1 MQCHFL
7 STGYRFRK
15 QRKQLIIITGLM
27 LLLLSSAIAGE
38 SITIPEFFYQIDHSK
53 KLILVN
59 EDIDRLNNGMSGRIH
74 ELILDEQYAFE
85 NPPSAISAGTS
96 YTVTHHG
103 GTTYTLFFT
112 RLPLIEISTPNKIED
127 KPRVLA
133 EFRMSEPNG
142 NLIWSYIGI
151 EIRGG
156 HSQSYPKTSFRIE
169 FWEEPA
175 ETDTLTRDFSLLGM
189 RNDDDWN
196 LQAMYNEPLR
206 IRNKTSFE
214 LWEQIHQ
221 LYYHELEPDAFGGVQ
236 MEYAELFLN
245 GEYRGLYAVG
255 ERIDRKQ
262 LQLKKYDG
270 AIRGELYKATQWGI
284 ANLYSVTDYDNN
296 NLSWDGID
304 YRFPDEKIDWINL
317 FGFIDF
323 VVNEDDYFFY
333 SDYPSYFELNNAID
347 YFIFLNLLRASDN
360 TGKNIYTARYDQ
372 GEPYFYVPWELD
384 GVLGLWWDGT
394 NDDKTTHILSNGL
407 FDRLLGDCQ
416 KNGFY
421 EKLQKR
427 WYSLRKDIL
436 SHKNIMGLLQTNYDL
451 LKSNGAYQR
460 EELAWKE
467 FSLYEPHLD
476 YISGWLKKRLVFVD
490 NEFNKSCVPPEGFS
504 FDDPKP
510 RIELYP
516 NPATENLTVKIAAG
530 ALPFEMNIFNPSGYL
545 LYTGQVRS
553 KEHSFQ
559 LPPLKPGLY
568 FVVIRNAAFTET
580 QKLIIR

>member
-1 MQCHFL
+1 MQSHFF

-15 QRKQLIIITGLM
+15 QKKTVFFIIGM
-27 LLLLSSAIAGE
+27 LLLLSSQAIAGNAV
-38 SITIPEFFYQIDHSK
+38 TIPEFFYQIDHSK

-59 EDIDRLNNGMSGRIH
+59 EDIRRINGSVSETKKG
-74 ELILDEQYAFE
+74 LLLDEYYMLPDEPATLKVGV
-85 NPPSAISAGTS
+85 PYPATGPDSTV
-96 YTVTHHG
+96 YTV
-103 GTTYTLFFT
+103 YFT
-112 RLPLIEISTPNKIED
+112 QLPLIEINSPNTIAD

-133 EFRMSEPNG
+133 DFTMSAPDG
-142 NLIWSYIGI
+142 TIIHSQMGI

-169 FWEEPA
+169 FWEEPT

-206 IRNKTSFE
+206 IRNKTSFQ

-221 LYYHELEPDAFGGVQ
+221 LYYQELEPDASGGVQ

-245 GEYRGLYAVG
+245 GEYRGIYAVG

-270 AIRGELYKATQWGI
+270 TIRGELYKATGWGI
-284 ANLYSVTDYDNN
+284 STLYSITNYDNN
-296 NLSWDGID
+296 SLSWDGID
-304 YRFPDEKIDWINL
+304 YRFPEEETDWINL
-317 FGFIDF
+317 YGFIDF
-323 VVNEDDYFFY
+323 VVHEDDYFFY
-333 SDYPSYFELNNAID
+333 TDYPSYFETGNAVD

-372 GEPYFYVPWELD
+372 GEPYFYVPWDLD

-394 NDDKTTHILSNGL
+394 NDDKTTHVLSNGL
-407 FDRLLGDCQ
+407 FDRLLGDCR

-421 EKLQKR
+421 KKLQNR
-427 WYSLRKDIL
+427 WFSLRKDIL
-436 SHKNIMGLLQTNYDL
+436 SHENIMNLVQENVDFLM
-451 LKSNGAYQR
+451 KNGVYER
-460 EELAWKE
+460 EELAWE
-467 FSLYEPHLD
+467 EYGFSIQHLD
-476 YISGWLKKRLVFVD
+476 YISGWLTGRLSWLD
-490 NEFNKSCVPPEGFS
+490 NEFNKGCIPPEGFS

-516 NPATENLTVKIAAG
+516 NPATEHLNVKIGAG
-530 ALPFEMNIFNPSGYL
+530 ALPFKMQIFNLSGYL
-545 LYTGQVRS
+545 LYTGEVRS
-553 KEHSFQ
+553 KEYAFN

-568 FVVIRNAAFTET
+568 FVVISNAAFTET